1 MKVSNGE
8 LETKLMKHIRILS
21 IILSASLAMGVFAG
35 CQKDNS
41 EEPVIIYYSEGQE
54 GPAATVTLQNT
65 ESGGQTD
72 PAEPLGPILAD
83 RTGTETSATTL
94 STAESET
101 SATAESET
109 SATESTGLTEA
120 TTTTT
125 QEGNP
130 NVPDGVDE
138 VPVISSGAHVYD
150 EAGVIGDEG
159 SVNSAMSSFESS
171 TGVSPAIFTIRDSLS
186 GDDFRQYAR
195 DIYSSNFSDQD
206 HVLVVYQLTP
216 QNTWSW
222 TCVFGSNTGTV
233 FDQDTINTFQSDLTN
248 AFSSGN
254 VDNALVSTFNNAQ
267 SQDG

>member
-8 LETKLMKHIRILS
+8 LETKAMKHIRILS

-54 GPAATVTLQNT
+54 GPAVTVTLQNT
-65 ESGGQTD
+65 EPDGQTD
-72 PAEPLGPILAD
+72 PAEPLAPILAD

-94 STAESET
+94 PTQESESSET
-101 SATAESET
+101 SATET
-109 SATESTGLTEA
+109 TTATESTGLTEA

-125 QEGNP
+125 AQTGGQGTE
-130 NVPDGVDE
+130 DDL
-138 VPVISSGAHVYD
+138 PVISSGAHIYD

-159 SVNSAMSSFESS
+159 SVNSAMPSFESS
-171 TGVSPAIFTIRDSLS
+171 TGVSPAIFTIRDSLT

-206 HVLVVYQLTP
+206 HVLIVYQLTP

-267 SQDG
+267 SQD